1 MSRSRIAVLTVIGA
15 LTVSGALAASAGAA
29 FHLVK
34 VREVHNG
41 PAISGDYVMIQMYE
55 PGQNLFGG
63 HYLRFLDATGS
74 VLAEYPLNNAANGES
89 QRTYLLGNNVANADK
104 NEAGVNVQESG
115 AVCYNELNLGLGGID
130 CVSWGAFTGTT
141 SSLVGNP
148 AVPGGLA
155 PGQSLVRTIAR
166 GCATS
171 LDLADDSDNS
181 AADFAIGAAIGR
193 NNATAPTETL
203 CTPTTKKKKK
213 CKKKKKK
220 KKGKA
225 GASAKKKKKKCKKKK
240 KKR

>member
-1 MSRSRIAVLTVIGA
+1 MRRSRIAVLTVIA
-15 LTVSGALAASAGAA
+15 AVAASGALAASAGAA

-41 PAISGDYVMIQMYE
+41 PAITGDYVMIQMYE
-55 PGQNLFGG
+55 PGQNVFGG
-63 HYLRFLDATGS
+63 HYLRFLDSAGG
-74 VLAEYPLNNAANGES
+74 VLAEYPLNNAANGET
-89 QRTYLLGNNVANADK
+89 QRTYLLGNSVANADK

-130 CVSWGAFTGTT
+130 CVSWGAFTGAT

-166 GCATS
+166 GCATA
-171 LDLADDSDNS
+171 LDVADDTDNS
-181 AADFAIGAAIGR
+181 AADFAVGPPIAR
-193 NNATAPTETL
+193 NNATAPTEKL
-203 CTPTTKKKKK
+203 CTPKKKK
-213 CKKKKKK
+213 CKKKK

-225 GASAKKKKKKCKKKK
+225 GASAKKKKKCKKKK
-240 KKR
+240 KK